1 MLELIGDF
9 LCLKAP
15 RKSDPLV
22 SKSPVSGSALRKNL
36 SGREQVF
43 SKVFRWRLPDG
54 HTREPVSVE
63 VVGSFTHWEKVPL
76 MRDSERDAWRV
87 TLHNIRNNRTHHYM
101 ILVDGKPAYD
111 KYNDGLAFPQKPEE
125 KQYQIMTDNGP
136 RVFMLFAQT
145 K

>member
-1 MLELIGDF
+1 MLELVNDF
-9 LCLKAP
+9 FGLKAP
-15 RKSDPLV
+15 RKGGPLV
-22 SKSPVSGSALRKNL
+22 SKSSSNGSALRKNL

-63 VVGSFTHWEKVPL
+63 VAGSFTNWEKVPL
-76 MRDSERDAWRV
+76 MRDCERDAWQV
-87 TLHNIRNNRTHHYM
+87 TLDHIRINHTHRYM

-111 KYNDGLAFPQKPEE
+111 KHNDGLAFPQGPEE
-125 KQYQIMTDNGP
+125 EEYQIMTDKGP